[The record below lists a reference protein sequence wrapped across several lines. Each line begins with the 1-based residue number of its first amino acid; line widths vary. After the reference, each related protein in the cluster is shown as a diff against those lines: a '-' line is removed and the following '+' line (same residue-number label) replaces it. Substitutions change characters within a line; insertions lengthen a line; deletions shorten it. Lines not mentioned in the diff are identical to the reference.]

1 MPTTLVHAFVFAVLA
16 GLFSCGGPSGDAPLR
31 IAAAANLRYALEEI
45 SAAFTQETG
54 LPCELI
60 YAASGK
66 LTAQIVAGA
75 PYDVFLSA
83 DVRYPTELASQG
95 RTHGPAQ
102 TYARGQ
108 LVLWTLSPTLSLD
121 AAGLLS
127 PGVQHVAL
135 ANPTTAPYGAA
146 AVAYLQRAG
155 LADTLRSKLVF
166 GESVAQASQFVT
178 SGAAELGFTA
188 LSIVRELERTEPVRW
203 ALLPAESYPALQQQV
218 VVLRRDGEVAPG
230 AERFRDYLFSPTG
243 RRILAEF
250 GYLTE

>member
-1 MPTTLVHAFVFAVLA
+1 MPAPFVRILGCACLA
-16 GLFSCGGPSGDAPLR
+16 LWFSCAGPSSPPPLR
-31 IAAAANLRYALEEI
+31 IAGAANLRYALEEI
-45 SAAFTQETG
+45 AAAYTQETG
-54 LPCELI
+54 QPCELI

-66 LTAQIVAGA
+66 LTAQMVAGA

-83 DVRYPTELASQG
+83 DARYPAELARQG
-95 RTHGPAQ
+95 LTHGPAQ

-121 AAGLLS
+121 AAGLLD
-127 PGVQHVAL
+127 GTVQHVAL

-146 AVAYLQRAG
+146 AVAYLQRAD

-166 GESVAQASQFVT
+166 GESIAQASQFVT
-178 SGAAELGFTA
+178 SGAAEMGFTA

-203 ALLPAESYPALQQQV
+203 VLLPADTYPALRQQV
-218 VVLRRDGEVAPG
+218 VVLRREGEVKPG
-230 AERFRDYLFSPTG
+230 AERFRDYLFTPTG
-243 RRILAEF
+243 RRILTEF

>member
-1 MPTTLVHAFVFAVLA
+1 MSTSRLHALVFAVLA
-16 GLFSCGGPSGDAPLR
+16 GLLSCAGPSGAPPLR

-45 SAAFTQETG
+45 STAFTQETG
-54 LPCELI
+54 QPCELI

-83 DVRYPTELASQG
+83 DARYPAELASQG
-95 RTHGPAQ
+95 LTQGPAQ

-108 LVLWTLSPTLSLD
+108 LVLWTLSPTLPLD
-121 AAGLLS
+121 AAGLLDDE
-127 PGVQHVAL
+127 VQHVSL

-178 SGAAELGFTA
+178 SGAAEMGFTA

-203 ALLPAESYPALQQQV
+203 ALLPADTYPALQQQV
-218 VVLRRDGEVAPG
+218 VVLRREGEMMQG
-230 AERFRDYLFSPTG
+230 AERFRDYLFSPIG